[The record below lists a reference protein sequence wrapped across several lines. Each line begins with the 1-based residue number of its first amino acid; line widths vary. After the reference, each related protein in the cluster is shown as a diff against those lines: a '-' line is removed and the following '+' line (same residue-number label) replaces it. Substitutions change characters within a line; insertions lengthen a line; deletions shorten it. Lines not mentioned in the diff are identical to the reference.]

1 MTLVMPN
8 YRPAALLAGA
18 VTALLLLSG
27 CATTAE
33 NSGGSAAATDV
44 AASSALLPEAEGNT
58 TYPLTLDTP
67 FGETELVERPERIAI
82 VTTATPDTD
91 ALLALGG
98 IPVFAPST
106 IERNTWLDASQT
118 DRIETVWEA
127 SPDVELP
134 AEAVAASKP
143 DLIVTLQALDT
154 FDQKTFD
161 QLSAIAPVL
170 YAAVD
175 ELSWQELTET
185 LGDTVDLGDSA
196 REAVQR
202 TEDTIVKTREEHP
215 EFAGKTAT
223 HVIAHSEKA
232 GAFYAST
239 PGSNTEQLFNELGF
253 VLPEAAQSIAPGT
266 KISDEL
272 IGLIDADFLLISTIT
287 EPEFF
292 LDSPL
297 LETVPAVAEGRAVID
312 PAEAGTT
319 TNNFAW
325 GLNQQSVLSIPW
337 LIERLAEMGSEALN

>member
-1 MTLVMPN
+1 MMPTLK
-8 YRPAALLAGA
+8 PAALISGA
-18 VTALLLLSG
+18 VAALLVLSG
-27 CATTAE
+27 CSSTPEGDAKPDTAGE
-33 NSGGSAAATDV
+33 SST
-44 AASSALLPEAEGNT
+44 SALLPEAEGKT
-58 TYPLTLDTP
+58 DYPLTLETP
-67 FGETELVERPERIAI
+67 FGDTTLDERPDRIAI
-82 VTTATPDTD
+82 VTSATPDTD

-98 IPVFAPST
+98 TPVFAPST
-106 IERNTWLDASQT
+106 IERNSWLDASLT
-118 DRIETVWEA
+118 DPIETIWDA

-154 FDQKTFD
+154 FDQKAFD

-170 YAAVD
+170 YAEVD
-175 ELSWQELTET
+175 SLSWQDLTQT
-185 LGDTVDLGDSA
+185 LGDTIDLGDRAAEAVADTESVIERT
-196 REAVQR
+196 REA
-202 TEDTIVKTREEHP
+202 HP
-215 EFAGKTAT
+215 EFEGKTAT

-253 VLPEAAQSIAPGT
+253 VLPEAAQSVAPGT

-272 IGLIDADFLLISTIT
+272 MGMIDADFLLISTIT

-297 LETVPAVAEGRAVID
+297 LQSVPAVAEGRAVID
-312 PAEAGTT
+312 PAEEGTT

-337 LIERLAEMGSEALN
+337 LIERLAEMGSEALS